1 MKSVIKIV
9 MKRKY
14 RKYVFMVAFLRRKNP
29 QFLILHRIK
38 NWKGW
43 EFPKGGLKEKET
55 ELKCLKREI
64 REEIGNKYEVIAKTR
79 HFIKYKFPKGFLKD
93 DHIFFGAKGYV
104 YLVELFSKRVK
115 IDRSEHDKYLWVSKN
130 EAMEI
135 LTHKN
140 HKNALEYV
148 CGHYKLC

>member
-1 MKSVIKIV
+1 

-14 RKYVFMVAFLRRKNP
+14 RKYVFIVAFLRRKNP
-29 QFLILHRIK
+29 QFLILHRTK

-43 EFPKGGLKEKET
+43 ELPKGGLKEGEI
-55 ELKCLKREI
+55 ESKCLKREV
-64 REEIGNKYEVIAKTR
+64 REETGTKKYEIIAKTK

-93 DHIFFGAKGYV
+93 NHIFFGAKGYV

-115 IDRSEHDKYLWVSKN
+115 VDKSEHDKYLWVSKD

-148 CGHYKLC
+148 WKYYKLS

>member
-1 MKSVIKIV
+1 

-14 RKYVFMVAFLRRKNP
+14 RKYIFIVAFLRRKNP

-43 EFPKGGLKEKET
+43 ELPKGGLRESET
-55 ELKCLKREI
+55 ESKCLEREI
-64 REEIGNKYEVIAKTR
+64 REETGTKKYEIIAKTR

-93 DHIFFGAKGYV
+93 THIYFGARGYV

-115 IDRSEHDKYLWVSKN
+115 IDRSEHNKYLWVSKN

-140 HKNALEYV
+140 HKNALEYIWK
-148 CGHYKLC
+148 HYKLS

>member
-1 MKSVIKIV
+1 

-14 RKYVFMVAFLRRKNP
+14 RKYVFAVVFLRRKNP
-29 QFLILHRIK
+29 QSLILHRVK
-38 NWKGW
+38 NWSGW
-43 EFPKGGLKEKET
+43 ELVKGGVKDGEN

-64 REEIGNKYEVIAKTR
+64 KEETGAKKFEIIVKTR
-79 HFIKYKFPKGFLKD
+79 HFIKYKFPKGFVKD
-93 DHIFFGAKGYV
+93 NHLFFGAKGYV
-104 YLVELFSKRVK
+104 FLVELFSKKVK
-115 IDRSEHDKYLWVSKN
+115 IDKSEHDRYLWVSRD

-148 CGHYKLC
+148 CRRYNLC

>member
-1 MKSVIKIV
+1 ME
-9 MKRKY
+9 RKY
-14 RKYVFMVAFLRRKNP
+14 RKYVFIVAFIRRKNP
-29 QFLILHRIK
+29 LFLILHRIK

-43 EFPKGGLKEKET
+43 ELSKGGLKEGET

-64 REEIGNKYEVIAKTR
+64 REETGARKFEIIAKTR
-79 HFIKYKFPKGFLKD
+79 HFIKYRFPKGFLKD
-93 DHIFFGAKGYV
+93 NHIFFGARGYV

-115 IDRSEHDKYLWVSKN
+115 VDRSEHDKYLWVNIN

-148 CGHYKLC
+148 WNHYKLS

>member
-1 MKSVIKIV
+1 

-14 RKYVFMVAFLRRKNP
+14 RKYVFIVAFLKRKNP
-29 QFLILHRIK
+29 LYFILHRTK
-38 NWKGW
+38 NWNGW
-43 EFPKGGLKEKET
+43 ELPKGGLKDDET
-55 ELKCLKREI
+55 ELKCLKRET
-64 REEIGNKYEVIAKTR
+64 REETGAKKFEVIAKTR

-104 YLVELFSKRVK
+104 FLVELFSKRAKV
-115 IDRSEHDKYLWVSKN
+115 DRREHDKYMWVRKE

-148 CGHYKLC
+148 CKHYKLS

>member
-1 MKSVIKIV
+1 

-14 RKYVFMVAFLRRKNP
+14 RKYVFIVAFLRRKNP

-43 EFPKGGLKEKET
+43 EFPKGGLKEGET
-55 ELKCLKREI
+55 ESKCLRREI
-64 REEIGNKYEVIAKTR
+64 KEEIGSKKYEILAKTKY
-79 HFIKYKFPKGFLKD
+79 FIKYKFPKGFLKD
-93 DHIFFGAKGYV
+93 SHIFFGAKGY
-104 YLVELFSKRVK
+104 LHLIELFNKKVK

-130 EAMEI
+130 EAMKI

-140 HKNALEYV
+140 HKNALRYV
-148 CGHYKLC
+148 LKHYRLS